1 MYLDVLRRMSPKAR
15 LMKAFELSEFTKTL
29 FLKGLRRRFPDVS
42 ETELRQIMLK
52 RLARCH
58 NRNY

>member
-1 MYLDVLRRMSPKAR
+1 
-15 LMKAFELSEFTKTL
+15 MKAFELSEFTKTL